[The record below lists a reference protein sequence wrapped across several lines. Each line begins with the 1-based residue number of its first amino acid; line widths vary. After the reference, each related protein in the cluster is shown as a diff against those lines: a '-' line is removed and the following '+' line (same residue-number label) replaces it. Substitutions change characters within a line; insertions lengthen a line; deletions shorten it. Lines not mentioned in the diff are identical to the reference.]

1 MTEWQSRRL
10 PPWAPLAWFA
20 ATALALTLLVV
31 VLVKPP
37 GPLDDPRIAYQR
49 DGLLR
54 NGPRLPEQ
62 LSGVRFGGEP
72 TALLFLRGAA
82 PRERLQQWADS
93 LPDGTQ
99 VSVVASGPSPT
110 TSMPVIVDPQGR
122 LATAVAMPTPVD
134 GGPPVGYAVVDPDRR
149 VRYATLDPRWYDN
162 AFEVATIAGA
172 LT

>member
-1 MTEWQSRRL
+1 M
-10 PPWAPLAWFA
+10 AWFA

-37 GPLDDPRIAYQR
+37 GPLDDPRIADQR

-54 NGPRLPEQ
+54 DGPLLPEQ

-72 TALLFLRGAA
+72 VALLFVRAA
-82 PRERLQQWADS
+82 PPTDRLEQWAAS

-99 VSVVASGPSPT
+99 VSVVASASSPT
-110 TSMPVIVDPQGR
+110 TSLPVVVDPEGR
-122 LATAVAMPTPVD
+122 LANAVAMPTPVD
-134 GGPPVGYAVVDPDRR
+134 GGPPVGYAVVDRDRR

-172 LT
+172 VG